1 MGDDGLRAAVPE
13 KLKMSKRAQIA
24 GPVVGITTY
33 GRGDKNRFMLPG
45 EYIDSVRRAGGIPL
59 LVPPGDERLD
69 EILAIVD
76 AVIFTGGGD
85 LDPGLYDGNF
95 HESIYM
101 VDPERD
107 GTELDLAGR
116 VFDRDLPTL
125 AICRGAQIL
134 NVREGGTL
142 IEHLPDEVGD
152 TVAHRAPPREPVHH
166 EVRVEKHS
174 ELAGIL
180 RATEFSC
187 ASWHHQAM
195 RDVAPGF
202 RVVAYA
208 PDGIIEGLE
217 MPTHKWLYAVQWH
230 PELTAAEDPVQQ
242 RLFDALVAAAR
253 VAGE

>member
-1 MGDDGLRAAVPE
+1 M
-13 KLKMSKRAQIA
+13 KMRKRAKSA
-24 GPVVGITTY
+24 APLVGITTY

-59 LVPPGDERLD
+59 LVPPGDGRLD
-69 EILAIVD
+69 EILRVLD

-85 LDPGLYDGNF
+85 LDPGLYDGNH
-95 HESIYM
+95 HETVYM
-101 VDPERD
+101 VDAERD

-116 VFDRDLPTL
+116 VFDLDLPTL

-142 IEHLPDEVGD
+142 IEHLPDEIGE
-152 TVAHRAPPREPVHH
+152 TIAHRAPPREPVCHQ
-166 EVRVEKHS
+166 VRVARDS
-174 ELAGIL
+174 QLAGIL
-180 RATEFSC
+180 QATEFSC

-195 RDVAPGF
+195 REVARGF

-208 PDGIIEGLE
+208 PDGTIEGLE
-217 MPTHKWLYAVQWH
+217 MPSHRWLYAVQWH

-242 RLFDALVAAAR
+242 RLFDALVKAAS
-253 VAGE
+253 VAG